1 MPDSTKSQ
9 QPKLLD
15 QVRQVLRLHHY
26 SIHTERSYVDWIVR
40 FVHFHSMRS
49 REDLFPTE
57 AEMESI
63 FSTWQKIIKKAVG
76 SMGSGL
82 ELLVSFILVHNL
94 ADRSIMRP

>member
-40 FVHFHSMRS
+40 FVRFHSMRS
-49 REDLFPTE
+49 REDLFPAE
-57 AEMESI
+57 AKEWGWQYV
-63 FSTWQKIIKKAVG
+63 FSPPEIC
-76 SMGSGL
+76 
-82 ELLVSFILVHNL
+82 
-94 ADRSIMRP
+94 P